1 MRYPQAPVLLLVG
14 VDGGRGVEWILG
26 LGGGGSREIWSL
38 LRTAVFHLHRQFSIT
53 VPNVS
58 HLHSATD

>member
-1 MRYPQAPVLLLVG
+1 MDGGGGWWAWGG
-14 VDGGRGVEWILG
+14 VDTGA
-26 LGGGGSREIWSL
+26 GGGGSREIWSL

-53 VPNVS
+53 VPSVS